1 MKNILWICGRLPT
14 PLFTGDALYSA
25 GLLKALAQTNEAAIT
40 LVGTR
45 RTDEPVGD
53 HILSLPNTTC
63 VDVPPTR
70 SSGLRSLLS
79 PLPRDA
85 FNLSTP
91 ELSRSL
97 AKLLQQNWDW
107 IVIDHAYSAGPLSAI
122 LQNRKRASIC
132 YISHNAEGAIR
143 PRIASSFNNPL
154 RRTLMRLDAEKYRRL
169 ENMILQTADA
179 VTCISAE
186 DASYFERFSKQV
198 HIVPPVY
205 LGSVCPARQIQSDC
219 PRSLLLLGSFEWGA
233 KQRNLELI
241 VESLLPA
248 LQQNGV
254 TLNVVGTVPQH
265 FRDRFNS
272 FRPHLSFHGRVDDV
286 SPFVASCRGGLV
298 PDLLGG
304 GFKLKVLDYAFQRLP
319 IFGLRNALAGTTVT
333 EQSAMFPADGLDS
346 LAETII
352 RNIDDLATL
361 NRNQDSLFE
370 LLSARFGLEAGTR
383 YLSKVFL

>member
-45 RTDEPVGD
+45 RTDDPVGD
-53 HILSLPNTTC
+53 HILSLPNTIC

-85 FNLSTP
+85 FSLSTP
-91 ELSRSL
+91 ELGRSL
-97 AKLLQQNWDW
+97 AKLLRRNWDW
-107 IVIDHAYSAGPLSAI
+107 IVIDHAYSAGSLSAI

-169 ENMILQTADA
+169 ENRILQNADT

-186 DASYFERFSKQV
+186 DASYFERFSKHV

-205 LGSVCPARQIQSDC
+205 LGSVTPSRQIQSDC

-254 TLNVVGTVPQH
+254 TLNVVGTVPPH
-265 FRDRFNS
+265 FRDRFTRFS
-272 FRPHLSFHGRVDDV
+272 PHLSFHGRVDDV
-286 SPFVASCRGGLV
+286 SPFVASSRGGLV

>member
-53 HILSLPNTTC
+53 ILSLPNTIC
-63 VDVPPTR
+63 VDVPPAR

-91 ELSRSL
+91 ELLRSL
-97 AKLLQQNWDW
+97 AQLLQQNWDW

-169 ENMILQTADA
+169 ENWILQSADA

-186 DASYFERFSKQV
+186 DASYFERFSKHV
-198 HIVPPVY
+198 HIAPPIY
-205 LGSVCPARQIQSDC
+205 LGSVRPARQIQSDC

-248 LQQNGV
+248 LQRNGV
-254 TLNVVGTVPQH
+254 TLNVVGTVPPH
-265 FRDRFNS
+265 FRDRFS
-272 FRPHLSFHGRVDDV
+272 RFSPFLSFHGRVDDV
-286 SPFVASCRGGLV
+286 SPFVASSRGGLV

-333 EQSAMFPADGLDS
+333 EQSAMFPADDLDS
-346 LAETII
+346 LAETIT
-352 RNIDDLATL
+352 RNIDDLAAL

>member
-25 GLLKALAQTNEAAIT
+25 GLLKALAQTNEATIT

-53 HILSLPNTTC
+53 HIVSLPNTIC

-70 SSGLRSLLS
+70 SSGIRSLLS
-79 PLPRDA
+79 SLPRDA

-97 AKLLQQNWDW
+97 AELLQQNWDW
-107 IVIDHAYSAGPLSAI
+107 IVIDHAYSAGPLSTI

-143 PRIASSFNNPL
+143 ARIASSFNNPL

-169 ENMILQTADA
+169 ESRILQNADA

-186 DASYFERFSKQV
+186 DASYFERFSKHV

-205 LGSVCPARQIQSDC
+205 LGSVCPARQIRSDC

-241 VESLLPA
+241 VENLLPA

-254 TLNVVGTVPQH
+254 TLNVVGTVPPH
-265 FRDRFNS
+265 FRDRFTRFS
-272 FRPHLSFHGRVDDV
+272 PHLSFHGRVDDV
-286 SPFVASCRGGLV
+286 SPFVASSRGGLV

-333 EQSAMFPADGLDS
+333 EQSAMFPADGLDN